1 MTTHKFICPGGV
13 LYTRI
18 TDVHHPLTVE
28 MLRLL
33 FRQSGD
39 GDMICAFDR
48 MVDRMYCVEA
58 YVQFGSQWKAA
69 RARAALDGQSIYK
82 GSCVLAIDLVP
93 SSYTTITM
101 PDGDEWTP
109 THFFDDTP
117 YAEWDEALA
126 VAELHNK
133 ASVSTSP
140 TSASAVSTMP
150 TNPVPVTAATRIL
163 VSSATSAAPAS
174 WGVVSL
180 VASATTISASP
191 GGDIGAVLATASVAS
206 APAAMCDNA
215 DLTAASTMQSG
226 ANHVFETPITCSTMG
241 PDHNLDGKDPMA
253 EFMSSGSV
261 HTFLCSSS
269 EDSPST
275 PLKPCP
281 GNDSMSDPD
290 NGNLFL
296 AEVPCSVLTVETCS
310 SPSIFLQALQMTW
323 DPGVKHKD

>member
-1 MTTHKFICPGGV
+1 
-13 LYTRI
+13 
-18 TDVHHPLTVE
+18 
-28 MLRLL
+28 
-33 FRQSGD
+33 
-39 GDMICAFDR
+39 
-48 MVDRMYCVEA
+48 
-58 YVQFGSQWKAA
+58 
-69 RARAALDGQSIYK
+69 
-82 GSCVLAIDLVP
+82 
-93 SSYTTITM
+93 
-101 PDGDEWTP
+101 
-109 THFFDDTP
+109 
-117 YAEWDEALA
+117 
-126 VAELHNK
+126 
-133 ASVSTSP
+133 
-140 TSASAVSTMP
+140 MP